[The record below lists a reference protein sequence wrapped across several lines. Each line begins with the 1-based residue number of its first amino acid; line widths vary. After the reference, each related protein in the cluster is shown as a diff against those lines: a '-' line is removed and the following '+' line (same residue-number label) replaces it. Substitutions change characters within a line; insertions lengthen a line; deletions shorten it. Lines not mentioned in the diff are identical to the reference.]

1 MRRISKEEYEM
12 CIKKNLLFDGI
23 HIPKN
28 LDRAVLNRAAYK
40 NNVFGRNFVVTR
52 HGIYITTGNNGID
65 GSLDYFMKKEFE
77 NND

>member
-12 CIKKNLLFDGI
+12 CVKKNLLFDGV

-28 LDRAVLNRAAYK
+28 LDKAVLNRASYK
-40 NNVFGRNFVVTR
+40 NNVFGRNFVKTR
-52 HGIYITTGNNGID
+52 HGVYITEGHNGISD
-65 GSLDYFMKKEFE
+65 SLDYFMKKEFE